1 MARKK
6 TEEQTV
12 TQEVTEVT
20 ETGDTVDSV
29 EVHEVVKD
37 SDEADITE
45 DDATEE
51 KVSAEEGQHEG
62 KEKVKLISL
71 PQLEQALIELGV
83 DLATGIKDR
92 TRHVT
97 SQETESINALCNI
110 YNTLV
115 FKK

>member
-12 TQEVTEVT
+12 TQEVTEVA

-29 EVHEVVKD
+29 EVHEIFKD
-37 SDEADITE
+37 SDEPDITE
-45 DDATEE
+45 DDAT
-51 KVSAEEGQHEG
+51 EEGQHEG

-83 DLATGIKDR
+83 DIATGIKER
-92 TRHVT
+92 TRNVT

>member
-12 TQEVTEVT
+12 TQEVA

-37 SDEADITE
+37 SDEHDITE
-45 DDATEE
+45 DDAT
-51 KVSAEEGQHEG
+51 

-71 PQLEQALIELGV
+71 TQLEQAIIELGV
-83 DLATGIKDR
+83 DIAMGIKDR
-92 TRHVT
+92 TRQVT

>member
-12 TQEVTEVT
+12 TQEVA

-29 EVHEVVKD
+29 EVHEVAKD
-37 SDEADITE
+37 SDEPDITE

-51 KVSAEEGQHEG
+51 KV
-62 KEKVKLISL
+62 KLISL
-71 PQLEQALIELGV
+71 PDLEQALIELGV
-83 DLATGIKDR
+83 DIATGIKER
-92 TRHVT
+92 TRNVT

>member
-12 TQEVTEVT
+12 TQEVA
-20 ETGDTVDSV
+20 ETGYTVDYV
-29 EVHEVVKD
+29 DVHEVVKD
-37 SDEADITE
+37 SDEPDITE
-45 DDATEE
+45 DDATED
-51 KVSAEEGQHEG
+51 GQHEG

-71 PQLEQALIELGV
+71 TQLEQALIELGV
-83 DLATGIKDR
+83 DIATGIKER
-92 TRHVT
+92 TRNVT

-110 YNTLV
+110 YNTLL

>member
-12 TQEVTEVT
+12 TQEVA

-37 SDEADITE
+37 SDEPDITE

-51 KVSAEEGQHEG
+51 KV
-62 KEKVKLISL
+62 KLISL
-71 PQLEQALIELGV
+71 YKLEQALIELGV
-83 DLATGIKDR
+83 DLATGIKER
-92 TRHVT
+92 TRNVT

>member
-12 TQEVTEVT
+12 TQEVA

-37 SDEADITE
+37 SDEPDITE
-45 DDATEE
+45 DDAT
-51 KVSAEEGQHEG
+51 

-71 PQLEQALIELGV
+71 TQLEQALIELGV
-83 DLATGIKDR
+83 DIAIGIKDR
-92 TRHVT
+92 TRQVT

>member
-12 TQEVTEVT
+12 TQEVA

-29 EVHEVVKD
+29 EVHEVVP
-37 SDEADITE
+37 DITE
-45 DDATEE
+45 DDAT
-51 KVSAEEGQHEG
+51 EEGQHEG

-71 PQLEQALIELGV
+71 PDLEQALIELGV
-83 DLATGIKDR
+83 DIATGIKER
-92 TRHVT
+92 TRNVT

>member
-12 TQEVTEVT
+12 TQEVA

-37 SDEADITE
+37 SDEPDITE

-71 PQLEQALIELGV
+71 TQLEQALIELGV
-83 DLATGIKDR
+83 DIATGIKER
-92 TRHVT
+92 TRNVT
-97 SQETESINALCNI
+97 SQETESINAVCNI

>member
-12 TQEVTEVT
+12 TQEVA

-37 SDEADITE
+37 SDEPDITE
-45 DDATEE
+45 DDATKE
-51 KVSAEEGQHEG
+51 KVGAEDGQHEG

-92 TRHVT
+92 NRQVT

>member
-1 MARKK
+1 MARKT

-12 TQEVTEVT
+12 TQEVA

-37 SDEADITE
+37 SDEPDITE

-51 KVSAEEGQHEG
+51 KV
-62 KEKVKLISL
+62 KLISL
-71 PQLEQALIELGV
+71 YKLEQALIELGV
-83 DLATGIKDR
+83 DIATGIKER
-92 TRHVT
+92 TRNVT

>member
-12 TQEVTEVT
+12 TQEVAEVT

-37 SDEADITE
+37 SDEPDITE
-45 DDATEE
+45 DDATE
-51 KVSAEEGQHEG
+51 
-62 KEKVKLISL
+62 EKVKLISL

-83 DLATGIKDR
+83 DIATGIKER
-92 TRHVT
+92 TRNVT

>member
-12 TQEVTEVT
+12 TQEVA
-20 ETGDTVDSV
+20 ETGDTVDSL
-29 EVHEVVKD
+29 EVREVVKD
-37 SDEADITE
+37 SDEPDITE
-45 DDATEE
+45 DDATD
-51 KVSAEEGQHEG
+51 
-62 KEKVKLISL
+62 EKVKLISL
-71 PQLEQALIELGV
+71 PQIEQALIELGV

-92 TRHVT
+92 TRQVT

>member
-12 TQEVTEVT
+12 TQEVA
-20 ETGDTVDSV
+20 ETGDTVGSV
-29 EVHEVVKD
+29 EFHEVVKY
-37 SDEADITE
+37 SDEPDI
-45 DDATEE
+45 TEE
-51 KVSAEEGQHEG
+51 KVSAEEGQHKG

-71 PQLEQALIELGV
+71 PDLEQALIELGV

-92 TRHVT
+92 TRQVT

>member
-12 TQEVTEVT
+12 TQEVA

-29 EVHEVVKD
+29 EVHEVVP
-37 SDEADITE
+37 DITE

-51 KVSAEEGQHEG
+51 KVSAEEKQHEG

-83 DLATGIKDR
+83 DIATGIKER
-92 TRHVT
+92 TRNVT

>member
-37 SDEADITE
+37 SDEPV
-45 DDATEE
+45 ATEE

-71 PQLEQALIELGV
+71 TQLEQALIELGV